1 MCLLDAGEQL
11 IAWTIHKTQ
20 RVARAIT
27 SSAETTCAPAFV

>member
-20 RVARAIT
+20 RVGACDHIVGG
-27 SSAETTCAPAFV
+27 ETCAPAFV